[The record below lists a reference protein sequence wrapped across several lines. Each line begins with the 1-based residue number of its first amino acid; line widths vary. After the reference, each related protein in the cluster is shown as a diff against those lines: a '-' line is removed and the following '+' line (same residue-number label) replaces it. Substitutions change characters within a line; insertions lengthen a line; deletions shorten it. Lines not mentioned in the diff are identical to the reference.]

1 MEFSQAAAAA
11 VAAAPLING
20 KSVHTCNIMYGE
32 ETRAELLHDSSRFIY
47 KNSYKKCI
55 KI

>member
-11 VAAAPLING
+11 VAAPLITC
-20 KSVHTCNIMYGE
+20 VYHTCNIMYGE